1 MHIFDEPKSLRI
13 ESSGETVLRTI
24 IYCRISDSLCEI
36 CVFSMDKAGKKSYLE
51 KFCDVTE
58 RGDEFY
64 VKFNRDVFYETLK
77 KRHGKVLDAMKKHSL
92 RSEHAEG
99 IS

>member
-1 MHIFDEPKSLRI
+1 
-13 ESSGETVLRTI
+13 
-24 IYCRISDSLCEI
+24 
-36 CVFSMDKAGKKSYLE
+36 MDKAEKKSYLE

-99 IS
+99 ISKVDIFLSGGQFCIFFSKVVRDIDLILFAS